1 MQYLDQQVIQQA
13 LSWLEAGRP
22 VWLCTVLSTF
32 GSAPRE
38 PGSMMAASLCPDS
51 GGGESQVPES
61 IGTLSGGCVE
71 DDFLERLQLG
81 DFQRPAEILRYG
93 AASGSSVAGSSVTGS
108 DGIRHNPTRIRLPC
122 GGTLDVLI
130 EQWQPDD
137 AGLTHASAVLN
148 ALTGR
153 ELAVREV
160 RLSDG
165 HRQLSPAYS
174 TSGACRTAPAD
185 RVSYDA
191 RTVQVTIGPAHRLII
206 AGLSTVAVACA
217 EFAVSLGYEVI
228 VCEPREEEYRDFH
241 MSGVRLETCM
251 PSSFIARE
259 GQCHAATAVVAM
271 THDPRIDDL
280 AMMAAVK
287 TPAFYIGVMGSRK
300 TSDARSARL
309 MRSGGLSVTDVER
322 LHMPIGLALGS
333 KTPAEIALAVM
344 ADVMRV
350 QKGRDRHDL

>member
-1 MQYLDQQVIQQA
+1 MQYLDQQVVQQA
-13 LSWLEAGRP
+13 LSWLEADRP

-38 PGSMMAASLCPDS
+38 PGSMMAASLCPATD
-51 GGGESQVPES
+51 GGESQVPES

-81 DFQRPAEILRYG
+81 EFQRPAEILRYG
-93 AASGSSVAGSSVTGS
+93 AASGSSVTGS
-108 DGIRHNPTRIRLPC
+108 GGIRHNPTRIRLPC

-137 AGLTHASAVLN
+137 AGLAHARAVLATLN
-148 ALTGR
+148 GR

-160 RLSDG
+160 RLNDG
-165 HRQLSPAYS
+165 HRQLTPAHS
-174 TSGACRTAPAD
+174 TSGECRTAPVS
-185 RVSYDA
+185 RVRYDA
-191 RTVQVTIGPAHRLII
+191 RTVQITVGPAHRLII

-228 VCEPREEEYRDFH
+228 VCEPREEAYQGFS
-241 MSGVRLETCM
+241 MPGVRLETCM

-287 TPAFYIGVMGSRK
+287 TSAFYIGVMGSRK
-300 TSDARSARL
+300 TSDARAARL

-333 KTPAEIALAVM
+333 KTPTEIALAVM
-344 ADVMRV
+344 ADVVRV